1 MIEWGFLG
9 GSEKE
14 IVMIFEPFDKNNE
27 NSSWKMKRSQRLQ
40 GRQLTHRATKSG
52 RALREAEKNPATYSA
67 FYRMVWRWHFYA
79 GLFCAPFIFILC
91 LSGSIYLFKPQIDAY
106 LDRAYDHLALS
117 GEVKSLDEQVAAAVL
132 SQPSARLKSL
142 EIRDDPADAARVQFI
157 KSDGEALRVFVK
169 PDTLE
174 ILKTEPEK
182 SRFTSIIHDLHG
194 ELLVGSY
201 GAILVEL
208 AGVWAII
215 MILTGLYLW
224 WPNPEDGFAG
234 VVYPRLSVKGRTF
247 LKDLHSVTGFWIS
260 FFALFFL
267 ISALPWTTL
276 WGGGL
281 KYLRSYGQAVPAK
294 QEWTT
299 GPASAQ
305 MKQQEMF
312 KEAAPSIAFPS
323 DEHQEH
329 QGHLMS
335 NHGSS
340 SGPKGFDRLAPIATA
355 MKLESP
361 VFLTPPSA
369 ASPNWKLQS
378 DTQNRPQR
386 KTIEFDPKTFRQI
399 SEKSFSDRALLDR
412 IIGVGIAAHEGQLF
426 GAPNQI
432 LGLMTAIGYLVL
444 VVTSI
449 VMWWRRRPEGLL
461 GAPAKVMP
469 VRKTPRNF
477 IVVAV
482 ILSILLPT
490 LGASLLFILIFEFL
504 IRRYSPQATRWLG
517 LEPFLGQ
524 QA

>member
-1 MIEWGFLG
+1 
-9 GSEKE
+9 
-14 IVMIFEPFDKNNE
+14 MIFEPFDKNKT
-27 NSSWKMKRSQRLQ
+27 SGSWWMKRPQRSQGPQ
-40 GRQLTHRATKSG
+40 SAHRSAKLA
-52 RALREAEKNPATYSA
+52 RANREVEKNPATYSA

-106 LDRAYDHLALS
+106 LDQPYNHLTLS
-117 GEVKSLDEQVAAAVL
+117 STVKSLDEQVAAAVL
-132 SQPSARLKSL
+132 SQPGARLKSL
-142 EIRDDPADAARVQFI
+142 EIRDDPSDAARVQFLE
-157 KSDGEALRVFVK
+157 KNGEALRVFVK

-174 ILKTEPEK
+174 ILKTESEK
-182 SRFTSIIHDLHG
+182 SRFTSIVHDLHG
-194 ELLVGSY
+194 ELLVGTF

-208 AGVWAII
+208 AGAWAII

-224 WPNPEDGFAG
+224 WPTPEEGFAG
-234 VVYPRLSVKGRTF
+234 VLYPRLNAKGRTF
-247 LKDLHSVTGFWIS
+247 LKDLHSVTGVWIS

-281 KYLRSYGQAVPAK
+281 KYLRSYGQAAPTK

-305 MKQQEMF
+305 LKQQEMF
-312 KEAAPSIAFPS
+312 KEAAPSTPLAS

-329 QGHLMS
+329 QGHQMTG
-335 NHGSS
+335 HASS
-340 SGPKGFDRLAPIATA
+340 VSISGFDRIAPLAAPL
-355 MKLESP
+355 KLESP

-369 ASPNWKLQS
+369 ASQNWKLQS

-399 SEKSFSDRALLDR
+399 SEKSFPDRVLLDR
-412 IIGVGIAAHEGQLF
+412 IIGLGIAAHEGQLF
-426 GAPNQI
+426 GVLNQI

-444 VVTSI
+444 VISSLL
-449 VMWWRRRPEGLL
+449 MWWRRRPQGLL
-461 GAPAKVMP
+461 GAPAKIIP
-469 VRKTPRNF
+469 IRKTPRNF
-477 IVVAV
+477 IIFAI
-482 ILSILLPT
+482 ILGALLPT
-490 LGASLLFILIFEFL
+490 LGASLLCILAFEFL

>member
-1 MIEWGFLG
+1 MGLFG
-9 GSEKE
+9 KKQKE
-14 IVMIFEPFDKNNE
+14 VAMIFEPFDEKNA
-27 NSSWKMKRSQRLQ
+27 SPSWLMKRPQRLQ
-40 GRQLTHRATKSG
+40 GAETAHRATKLG
-52 RALREAEKNPATYSA
+52 RANRQAEKNPATYSA

-79 GLFCAPFIFILC
+79 GLFCTPFIFILS

-106 LDRAYDHLALS
+106 IDRPFNHLTLS
-117 GEVKSLDEQVAAAVL
+117 GAPKSLDAQIAAAVL
-132 SQPSARLKSL
+132 SQPGARLKNL
-142 EIRDDPADAARVQFI
+142 EIRNDPSDAARVQFL
-157 KSDGEALRVFVK
+157 KSDGEALRVFVR

-194 ELLVGSY
+194 ELLIGTF

-224 WPNPEDGFAG
+224 WPNPEDGLAG
-234 VVYPRLSVKGRTF
+234 VLYPRLNTRGRTF
-247 LKDLHSVTGFWIS
+247 LKDLHSVTGVWIS

-281 KYLRSYGQAVPAK
+281 KYLRSYGQATPIK

-299 GPASAQ
+299 GPASA
-305 MKQQEMF
+305 KALQQDLF
-312 KEAAPSIAFPS
+312 KGAATSTPLSA

-329 QGHLMS
+329 WGHQMTGRTPS
-335 NHGSS
+335 VSIS
-340 SGPKGFDRLAPIATA
+340 GFDRVAPLALPL
-355 MKLESP
+355 KLEAP

-378 DTQNRPQR
+378 ETQNRPQR
-386 KTIEFDPKTFRQI
+386 KTIEFDPITFRQI
-399 SEKSFSDRALLDR
+399 SEKSFSDRVLLDR

-426 GAPNQI
+426 GVFNQI

-444 VVTSI
+444 VVSSTL
-449 VMWWRRRPEGLL
+449 MWWRRRPQGAL
-461 GAPAKVMP
+461 GAPTKIIP
-469 VRKTPRNF
+469 ERRTPRNF
-477 IVVAV
+477 IVFAI
-482 ILSILLPT
+482 ILGVLLPT
-490 LGASLLFILIFEFL
+490 LGASLLFILAVEFL
-504 IRRYSPQATRWLG
+504 IRRYSPRATQWLG
-517 LEPFLGQ
+517 LEPFLGR